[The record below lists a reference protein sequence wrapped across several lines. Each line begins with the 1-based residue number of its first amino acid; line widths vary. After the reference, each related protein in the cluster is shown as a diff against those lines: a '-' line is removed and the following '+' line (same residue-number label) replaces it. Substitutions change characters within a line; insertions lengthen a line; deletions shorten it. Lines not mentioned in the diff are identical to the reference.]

1 MIMTEEPNPYEL
13 FLERYEAA
21 RVPWDDPLPPPEI
34 ESLAAGMA
42 PGRALDLGCGFGRTA
57 IYLARRGWSVDGI
70 DFIPA
75 AIEEARQR
83 ASAANVGE
91 LAQFHVAA
99 VDELGFLE
107 PPYDLAIDI
116 GCMHSF
122 SEAMLGIYRDELVRL
137 LGHGGRYVL
146 FAHLRDEATAPNE
159 EGPRGIPE
167 AAVIALLQAD
177 FELEALERGVT
188 EVEDRPP
195 WNSAWFWY
203 RRR

>member
-1 MIMTEEPNPYEL
+1 MTEERNPYER
-13 FLERYEAA
+13 FLERYEAG

-34 ESLAAGMA
+34 ESLAAGLA

-57 IYLARRGWSVDGI
+57 IYLAQRGWSVDGV

-83 ASAANVGE
+83 AAAAGVG
-91 LAQFHVAA
+91 QRVRFHAA
-99 VDELGFLE
+99 SVDKLGFLD
-107 PPYDLAIDI
+107 PPYDLAVDV

-122 SEAMLGIYRDELVRL
+122 SEEMLRIYRAELVRL
-137 LGHGGRYVL
+137 LRHGGRYVL
-146 FAHLRDEATAPNE
+146 FAHLRGESADADE

-167 AAVIALLQAD
+167 ANIITLLQAD
-177 FELEALERGVT
+177 FELEGVERGVT
-188 EVEDRPP
+188 QVEDRPA
-195 WNSAWFWY
+195 WNSGWFWY